1 MNIYY
6 EEFPLEADHSLV
18 KLKEQMEK
26 AMEQVKKDRYSTFYK
41 HLPVYDHAL
50 GMDFLKEIQFQ

>member
-6 EEFPLEADHSLV
+6 EEFPFEVDHSLV

-26 AMEQVKKDRYSTFYK
+26 AMEQVKKDRYFAFCK

-50 GMDFLKEIQFQ
+50 GTNFLKEI